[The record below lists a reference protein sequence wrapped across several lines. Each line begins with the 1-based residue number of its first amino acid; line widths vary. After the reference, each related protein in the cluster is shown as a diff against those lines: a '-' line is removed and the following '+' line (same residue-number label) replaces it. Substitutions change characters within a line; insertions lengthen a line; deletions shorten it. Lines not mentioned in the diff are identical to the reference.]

1 MFERPPTVGVMKDI
15 IGCEINGRTKSQFF
29 FSFVVP
35 CLSEKHVAE
44 CCGDNSV
51 SLMCHDSFVGIVLC
65 HMIFCEGPFPFWT
78 YLQSHLWSRLLEI
91 LAGHSEFGSAYFEN
105 QYMKRRGRNTKR
117 VVIPTLCQHLNSI
130 SEKLMTSGSMYVKN
144 GCPNIVNANTTLFF
158 FCERPFIMSM
168 SSEHAFDRF
177 VFRGFRTMILSR
189 GNDSGADHAILQK
202 SARRNTDPWSS
213 EHNLPSTPMSCD
225 SIFCPSHDL
234 VCV

>member
-1 MFERPPTVGVMKDI
+1 MKDI
-15 IGCEINGRTKSQFF
+15 IGCEIQWTDKIAVFLFICCSMFER
-29 FSFVVP
+29 
-35 CLSEKHVAE
+35 KHVAE

-105 QYMKRRGRNTKR
+105 RYMRRRGRNTKR
-117 VVIPTLCQHLNSI
+117 VVIPTLCQHFNSI

-158 FCERPFIMSM
+158 F
-168 SSEHAFDRF
+168 
-177 VFRGFRTMILSR
+177 L
-189 GNDSGADHAILQK
+189 
-202 SARRNTDPWSS
+202 
-213 EHNLPSTPMSCD
+213 
-225 SIFCPSHDL
+225 
-234 VCV
+234 